1 MDFAGLEHVSDWKE
15 MVRLKFQAAILAA
28 NRNLTPPGVS
38 ATSNIRWSTSEER
51 DFPALLLEQQGNFKP
66 MAVQLPTK
74 TTKQV
79 MAYYAANYEHLSK
92 IDILNY
98 VANTPYLWSL
108 FEGNHSKRR
117 SPCSSRV

>member
-28 NRNLTPPGVS
+28 NRNLTPPGAS
-38 ATSNIRWSTSEER
+38 AASTIRWSTSEER
-51 DFPALLLEQQGNFKP
+51 DFPALLLEQQGNFKR
-66 MAVQLPTK
+66 MAAQLPTK

-79 MAYYAANYEHLSK
+79 MAYYAANYEQLSK

-98 VANTPYLWSL
+98 VANTP
-108 FEGNHSKRR
+108 
-117 SPCSSRV
+117 